1 MTPQPQPPPDLRP
14 LGRAVADALPDV
26 APDRLARQRARVAG
40 LAPSAPRR
48 AAPAV
53 AVGLGLAAAAGLVA
67 RLATRPDVPAP
78 AAPPG
83 LTARAGA
90 APVAVGQW
98 IAAADAPLTLRFSD
112 GSEVTLSPG
121 AHARV
126 VSLDAQGARVLVE
139 RGRAEAA
146 VRHADRTRWVFSA
159 GPYAVQVT
167 GTRFAVTWAPERA
180 RFDLAMREGSVTL
193 RGPRCAEGLA
203 VQGRDEVHADVAA
216 GTLTVGPAPR
226 EVALGPVPQEPIPAG
241 PVPQEPIPAPPRPTP
256 ARVRSGHALAPA
268 VAAAHAPSPAAVV
281 PAAPSEPAP
290 TADAASLL
298 AEADAALRAH
308 EHLRARELLMGL
320 RARFPGAPES
330 TRAAF
335 SLGVASLAL
344 GAPAVAAGWFERYL
358 REAPSGALASEARGR
373 RAEALR
379 AAGDTAGARAAA
391 EDYLLHDPDG
401 AFAPVARGILRP

>member
-1 MTPQPQPPPDLRP
+1 MTPQHQPPPDLGP
-14 LGRAVADALPDV
+14 LGRAVADALPAV
-26 APDRLARQRARVAG
+26 TPDRLARQRARVAA
-40 LAPSAPRR
+40 LAPAATRR

-53 AVGLGLAAAAGLVA
+53 AAGLGLAAAAALVA
-67 RLATRPDVPAP
+67 RLAARPDVPAAP
-78 AAPPG
+78 A
-83 LTARAGA
+83 LTARVGA
-90 APVAVGQW
+90 APVVVGQW
-98 IAAADAPLTLRFSD
+98 LAAADAPLALRFSD

-126 VSLDAQGARVLVE
+126 VALDAQGARVLVE
-139 RGRAEAA
+139 RGRAEAS
-146 VRHADRTRWVFSA
+146 VRHAARTRWVLSA

-167 GTRFAVTWAPERA
+167 GTRFAVTWEPERA

-193 RGPRCAEGLA
+193 RGPRCAEGIA

-241 PVPQEPIPAPPRPTP
+241 PVPQEPIPAPRPSP
-256 ARVRSGHALAPA
+256 ARARTGHALAP
-268 VAAAHAPSPAAVV
+268 VAAAHAPSPATVV

-290 TADAASLL
+290 AADAASLL
-298 AEADAALRAH
+298 AEADASLRAH

-373 RAEALR
+373 RVEALR
-379 AAGDTAGARAAA
+379 AAGDSAGARAAA